1 MKDKTLDSPLDR
13 PMDRMDQWALILPSS
28 TAPLADRMTRDLRG
42 IYTLW
47 LRDVIRLWR
56 DRIRLIGSFVQ
67 PLLFLF
73 ILGSGLSPRLGAMG
87 GGGGGRTLGYQDF
100 MFPGI
105 VGMSVLFTASF
116 AGVAIVW
123 DREAGFLKEVLVAPL
138 SRTAVV
144 IGKILGGATN
154 SVIQG
159 SLILSLM
166 PFFHLHPPL
175 MDIAGAFLVMVL
187 IGLTQTSVGILLG
200 VRMTSSQGFMVLMNF
215 IILPLFFMSGAL
227 YPLDRL
233 PHWLSIASRLDPMT
247 YGIDLLRNAL
257 TGIHYY
263 SVSTDVL
270 ALSSFLM
277 AMSVLS
283 IYLFNKA
290 D

>member
-1 MKDKTLDSPLDR
+1 MTEKV
-13 PMDRMDQWALILPSS
+13 MDQWSLVLPSS
-28 TAPLADRMTRDLRG
+28 QPPLADRMTRDLGG

-56 DRIRLIGSFVQ
+56 DRIRLVGSFIQ

-73 ILGSGLSPRLGAMG
+73 ILGGGLSPRLGALG
-87 GGGGGRTLGYQDF
+87 GARGGQALGYQDF
-100 MFPGI
+100 LFPGI

-123 DREAGFLKEVLVAPL
+123 DREVGFLKEVLVAPL

-154 SVIQG
+154 SVVQG
-159 SLILSLM
+159 SLILALM
-166 PFFHLHPPL
+166 PLFHLHPHPGQ
-175 MDIAGAFLVMVL
+175 IAGAFLVMIL

-215 IILPLFFMSGAL
+215 IIFPLFFLSGAL

-233 PHWLSIASRLDPMT
+233 PSWLSLASRLDPMT
-247 YGIDLLRNAL
+247 YGVDLLRHAL
-257 TGIHYY
+257 TGIHYFSIATDLLTLGGFLLVISLL
-263 SVSTDVL
+263 SVH
-270 ALSSFLM
+270 
-277 AMSVLS
+277 
-283 IYLFNKA
+283 LFNKT

>member
-1 MKDKTLDSPLDR
+1 MIK
-13 PMDRMDQWALILPSS
+13 PSEQL
-28 TAPLADRMTRDLRG
+28 LAEPFVRDMRG

-73 ILGSGLSPRLGAMG
+73 ILGGGLSPRLGAIKQGVQG
-87 GGGGGRTLGYQDF
+87 GGLGYQSF
-100 MFPGI
+100 LFPGI

-123 DREAGFLKEVLVAPL
+123 DREVGFLKEVLVAPL

-154 SVIQG
+154 SVVQG
-159 SLILSLM
+159 GMILVLY
-166 PFFHLHPPL
+166 PFFHLSPSPGHL
-175 MDIAGAFLVMVL
+175 IAAFSVMLL
-187 IGLTQTSVGILLG
+187 IGLTQTAVGILLG

-215 IILPLFFMSGAL
+215 IILPLFFLSGAL

-233 PHWLSIASRLDPMT
+233 PHWLAFTSRLDPMT
-247 YGIDLLRNAL
+247 YGVDLLRNTL
-257 TGIHYY
+257 TGVHYY
-263 SVSTDVL
+263 SVATDL
-270 ALSSFLM
+270 ATLILFLT
-277 AMSVLS
+277 AMSILS
-283 IYLFNKA
+283 VHLFNKA

>member
-1 MKDKTLDSPLDR
+1 MKEKA
-13 PMDRMDQWALILPSS
+13 MDLQEQWSLVLP
-28 TAPLADRMTRDLRG
+28 TTTTPLADRMTRDLRG

-56 DRIRLIGSFVQ
+56 DRIRLVGSFVQ

-73 ILGSGLSPRLGAMG
+73 IMGGGLSPRLGAIG
-87 GGGGGRTLGYQDF
+87 GGTGGKPIGYQDF

-154 SVIQG
+154 SVVQG

-166 PFFHLHPPL
+166 PLFHLHPPL
-175 MDIAGAFLVMVL
+175 VDIAGAFLVMIL
-187 IGLTQTSVGILLG
+187 IGLTQTSVGIFLG

-215 IILPLFFMSGAL
+215 IILPLFFLSGAL

-233 PHWLSIASRLDPMT
+233 PYWLSIASHLDPMT

-257 TGIHYY
+257 TGIHYH
-263 SVSTDVL
+263 SVTMDFL
-270 ALSSFLM
+270 AMGSFLL

-283 IYLFNKA
+283 IYLFNKT

>member
-1 MKDKTLDSPLDR
+1 MNGKITTADWS
-13 PMDRMDQWALILPSS
+13 LIKSS
-28 TAPLADRMTRDLRG
+28 EESLADPLIRDLRG

-56 DRIRLIGSFVQ
+56 DRIRLVGSFIQ

-73 ILGSGLSPRLGAMG
+73 ILGGGLSPRLGSISQGSNG
-87 GGGGGRTLGYQDF
+87 GSLGYQAF
-100 MFPGI
+100 LFPGI

-123 DREAGFLKEVLVAPL
+123 DREVGFLKEVLVAPL

-154 SVIQG
+154 SVVQG
-159 SLILSLM
+159 GMILVLY
-166 PFFHLHPPL
+166 PLFHLHPSSL
-175 MDIAGAFLVMVL
+175 QLVSAFFVMLL
-187 IGLTQTSVGILLG
+187 IGLTQTAVGILLG

-215 IILPLFFMSGAL
+215 IILPLFFLSGAL

-247 YGIDLLRNAL
+247 YGVDLLRHAL
-257 TGIHYY
+257 AGVHYY
-263 SVSTDVL
+263 SVATDL
-270 ALSSFLM
+270 LTLIFFLS
-277 AMSVLS
+277 AMSMLS
-283 IYLFNKA
+283 VHLFNRA

>member
-1 MKDKTLDSPLDR
+1 MTEKV
-13 PMDRMDQWALILPSS
+13 MDQWTLVLPSS
-28 TAPLADRMTRDLRG
+28 QPPLADRMTRDLGG

-56 DRIRLIGSFVQ
+56 DRIRLVGSFIQ

-73 ILGSGLSPRLGAMG
+73 ILGGGLSPRLGALG
-87 GGGGGRTLGYQDF
+87 GAQGGQALGYQDF
-100 MFPGI
+100 LFPGI

-123 DREAGFLKEVLVAPL
+123 DREVGFLKEVLVAPL

-154 SVIQG
+154 SVVQG
-159 SLILSLM
+159 SLILALM
-166 PFFHLHPPL
+166 PLFHLHPHPGQ
-175 MDIAGAFLVMVL
+175 IAGAFLVMIL

-215 IILPLFFMSGAL
+215 IILPLFFLSGAL

-233 PHWLSIASRLDPMT
+233 PSWLSLASRLDPMT
-247 YGIDLLRNAL
+247 YGVDLLRHAL
-257 TGIHYY
+257 TGIHYFSIATDLLTLGGFLLVISLL
-263 SVSTDVL
+263 SVH
-270 ALSSFLM
+270 
-277 AMSVLS
+277 
-283 IYLFNKA
+283 LFNKT

>member
-1 MKDKTLDSPLDR
+1 MNGKITTTDWS
-13 PMDRMDQWALILPSS
+13 LIKSS
-28 TAPLADRMTRDLRG
+28 EETLADPIIRDLRG

-56 DRIRLIGSFVQ
+56 DRIRLVGSFIQ

-73 ILGSGLSPRLGAMG
+73 ILGGGLSPRLGSISQGVNG
-87 GGGGGRTLGYQDF
+87 GSLGYQAF
-100 MFPGI
+100 LFPGI

-123 DREAGFLKEVLVAPL
+123 DREVGFLKEVLVAPL

-154 SVIQG
+154 SVLQG
-159 SLILSLM
+159 GMILVLY
-166 PFFHLHPPL
+166 PLFHLRPSSL
-175 MDIAGAFLVMVL
+175 QLVSAFFVMLL
-187 IGLTQTSVGILLG
+187 IGLTQTAVGILLG

-215 IILPLFFMSGAL
+215 IILPLFFLSGAL

-247 YGIDLLRNAL
+247 YGVDLLRHAL
-257 TGIHYY
+257 AGIHYY
-263 SVSTDVL
+263 SVTTDL
-270 ALSSFLM
+270 LTLIFFLS
-277 AMSVLS
+277 AMSMLS
-283 IYLFNKA
+283 VHLFNRA

>member
-1 MKDKTLDSPLDR
+1 MTER
-13 PMDRMDQWALILPSS
+13 AHDQWTLVQPSS
-28 TAPLADRMTRDLRG
+28 RPLLAAKVTRDLGG

-56 DRIRLIGSFVQ
+56 DRIRLVGSFVQ

-73 ILGSGLSPRLGAMG
+73 ILGGGLSPRLGSMG
-87 GGGGGRTLGYQDF
+87 GGMGGRSLGYQDF
-100 MFPGI
+100 LFPGI

-123 DREAGFLKEVLVAPL
+123 DREVGFLKEVLVAPL

-154 SVIQG
+154 SVVQG
-159 SLILSLM
+159 SLILALM
-166 PFFHLHPPL
+166 PLFHLHPHPGQL
-175 MDIAGAFLVMVL
+175 AGAFLVMIL

-215 IILPLFFMSGAL
+215 IILPLFFLSGAL

-233 PHWLSIASRLDPMT
+233 PAWLSLASRMDPMT
-247 YGIDLLRNAL
+247 YGVDLLRHAL
-257 TGIHYY
+257 TGIHYF
-263 SVSTDVL
+263 SVTTD
-270 ALSSFLM
+270 LM
-277 AMSVLS
+277 ALIGFLIIISVLS
-283 IYLFNKA
+283 VHLFNKT

>member
-1 MKDKTLDSPLDR
+1 MILEKGTPADWGLIRPTEESLGEPLV
-13 PMDRMDQWALILPSS
+13 
-28 TAPLADRMTRDLRG
+28 RDLRG

-73 ILGSGLSPRLGAMG
+73 ILGGGLSPRLGAMSQNG
-87 GGGGGRTLGYQDF
+87 QAAGLGYQGF
-100 MFPGI
+100 LFPGV

-123 DREAGFLKEVLVAPL
+123 DREVGFLKEVLVAPL

-154 SVIQG
+154 SVVQG
-159 SLILSLM
+159 GMILALY
-166 PFFHLHPPL
+166 PFFHLHPSPL
-175 MDIAGAFLVMVL
+175 QLLSAFLVML
-187 IGLTQTSVGILLG
+187 LTGLTQTADGILLG
-200 VRMTSSQGFMVLMNF
+200 VRMTSSEGFMVLMNF
-215 IILPLFFMSGAL
+215 IILPLFFLSGAL

-233 PHWLSIASRLDPMT
+233 PHWLAIASRIDPMT
-247 YGIDLLRNAL
+247 YGVDLLRHSL
-257 TGIHYY
+257 VGVHYY
-263 SVSTDVL
+263 SVLTDLSTL
-270 ALSSFLM
+270 IIFLI
-277 AMSVLS
+277 AMSFFSVH
-283 IYLFNKA
+283 LFNRA

>member
-1 MKDKTLDSPLDR
+1 MKEKI
-13 PMDRMDQWALILPSS
+13 MDQWSLVLP
-28 TAPLADRMTRDLRG
+28 TTTQPLADSLTRDLRG

-56 DRIRLIGSFVQ
+56 DRIRLVGSFVQ

-73 ILGSGLSPRLGAMG
+73 ILGGGLSTRVGMMG
-87 GGGGGRTLGYQDF
+87 GSTGGQTISYQGF
-100 MFPGI
+100 LFPGV

-123 DREAGFLKEVLVAPL
+123 DREVGFLKEVLVAPL

-154 SVIQG
+154 SVVQG
-159 SLILSLM
+159 SLILALM
-166 PFFHLHPPL
+166 PFFHLHASFAHL
-175 MDIAGAFLVMVL
+175 GGAFLVMTL

-233 PHWLSIASRLDPMT
+233 PYWLSLASHLDPMT
-247 YGIDLLRNAL
+247 YGVDLLRHAL
-257 TGIHYY
+257 TGIHYH
-263 SVSTDVL
+263 SVGVDLL
-270 ALSSFLM
+270 ALGGFLLTM
-277 AMSVLS
+277 GFMSV
-283 IYLFNKA
+283 YLFNKT